1 MGEHDF
7 MYRDGVV
14 LYYALELAFTPGS
27 VMTWDLWYETVG
39 GLMDFLSQFEYR
51 ELQFDVL
58 IGGSR
63 GYAVVGNG
71 SIELVSL

>member
-7 MYRDGVV
+7 IYRDGV
-14 LYYALELAFTPGS
+14 LYHYALELAFTPGS

-39 GLMDFLSQFEYR
+39 GLADFLSHFEYR

-71 SIELVSL
+71 SIDLVSP